1 MADTY
6 PAMTITLLGLA
17 QLRYSHKLS
26 VFYDLFIWLLTTLG
40 ASFRQ
45 NIGIF
50 FFLHFRLRG
59 SVQSRR
65 TARVGSDK
73 RSAAQRLNNRT
84 KFRPTSAGSN
94 IKDSAV
100 EKRRLIW
107 PRL

>member
-45 NIGIF
+45 NIGISF
-50 FFLHFRLRG
+50 FYISDCADPYKVGEQLA
-59 SVQSRR
+59 SAPTKEVQHN
-65 TARVGSDK
+65 G
-73 RSAAQRLNNRT
+73 
-84 KFRPTSAGSN
+84 
-94 IKDSAV
+94 
-100 EKRRLIW
+100 
-107 PRL
+107 